1 LVHVRTRPRRQVD
14 RAVFRPPR
22 ALGVITGGAFCA
34 WAVVGSGLAAN
45 VAVGAPAE
53 FKTFL
58 AWAAAAVF
66 GALALVFANW
76 TYGVASMAYTVDR
89 STLTITWGFRHVV
102 VPIETIQRMVPG
114 RTLDEAHVHGLN
126 WWGVHVGSADV
137 KRIGF
142 TLFYSTHGTP
152 DELLYI
158 VTTGESYALTVL
170 DQAGFA
176 EEIQGRAAMG
186 PVGTHAQRATA
197 RGIAAFPFWRDH
209 VAMMCVA
216 ASAVV
221 CAALSAYVYGRY
233 PGLPAVVQMD
243 FPAFGGVVRVGNK
256 SELLRLVY
264 AGVGVFVT
272 NSALGLVV
280 HAKERAA
287 GLWLFASGGMIQAV
301 LLGAAVLAFSRA

>member
-1 LVHVRTRPRRQVD
+1 
-14 RAVFRPPR
+14 
-22 ALGVITGGAFCA
+22 
-34 WAVVGSGLAAN
+34 
-45 VAVGAPAE
+45 
-53 FKTFL
+53 
-58 AWAAAAVF
+58 
-66 GALALVFANW
+66 
-76 TYGVASMAYTVDR
+76 
-89 STLTITWGFRHVV
+89 
-102 VPIETIQRMVPG
+102 
-114 RTLDEAHVHGLN
+114 
-126 WWGVHVGSADV
+126 
-137 KRIGF
+137 
-142 TLFYSTHGTP
+142 
-152 DELLYI
+152 
-158 VTTGESYALTVL
+158 
-170 DQAGFA
+170 
-176 EEIQGRAAMG
+176 
-186 PVGTHAQRATA
+186 
-197 RGIAAFPFWRDH
+197 
-209 VAMMCVA
+209 MMCVA